1 MAELDKLTMLKA
13 DLNMLNPPPERVA
26 MLEQLLEAAASRIA
40 QRGITLE
47 DTPGDAQL
55 QVEYAA
61 WMYRRRTLQAGA
73 QTPEFLPLDLN
84 DRLAHEKMRGSGDA

>member
-1 MAELDKLTMLKA
+1 MTTAEKLIMLQA
-13 DLNMLNPPPERVA
+13 DLNMLNPPPERVT

-47 DTPGDAQL
+47 DTVGDAQL

-61 WMYRRRTLQAGA
+61 WMYKRRTLQAGA
-73 QTPEFLPLDLN
+73 QMPEFLRLDLN
-84 DRLAHEKMRGSGDA
+84 DRLAHEKMRGSGNE